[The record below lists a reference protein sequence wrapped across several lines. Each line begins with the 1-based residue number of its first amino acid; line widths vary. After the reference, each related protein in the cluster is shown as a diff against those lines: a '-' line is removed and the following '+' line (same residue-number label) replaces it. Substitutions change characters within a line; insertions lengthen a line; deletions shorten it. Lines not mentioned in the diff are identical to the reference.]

1 MEQNQMLFYIMA
13 ASCMIC
19 VMIGIVRKPAYLLL
33 LLFRG
38 IFCSFVIYGIYVLCA
53 RKGITAPVNVN
64 FLSIG
69 TGALLGFPGIIA
81 LYIAA
86 LILMR

>member
-13 ASCMIC
+13 AGCMVCI
-19 VMIGIVRKPAYLLL
+19 MIGIARKPAYLLL

-38 IFCSFVIYGIYVLCA
+38 VFCSIVVYGIYILCA
-53 RKGITAPVNVN
+53 KKGITAPVNVN

-81 LYIAA
+81 LYVAA
-86 LILMR
+86 VFLMR